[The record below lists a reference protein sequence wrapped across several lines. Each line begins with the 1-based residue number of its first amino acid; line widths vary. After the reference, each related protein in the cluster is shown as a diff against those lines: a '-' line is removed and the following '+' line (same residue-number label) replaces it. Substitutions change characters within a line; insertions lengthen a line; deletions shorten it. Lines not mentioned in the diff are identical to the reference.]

1 MRSVIYAGSLNT
13 TANNFAAS
21 THLKNVCWTSQNIQT
36 TDVLFSPD
44 VWTWS
49 WVKGCEDCELWSPA
63 GSQSVC
69 RSVGGRTCQPAS
81 HTLDRNDKNSDRE
94 QCGRGLSDGGEDKEL
109 SEWGRSRVSQEHE
122 EGDRRGEKLKPKDRN
137 GNKKREVPK
146 NTWGTDFT
154 GIIKGRCWQLALC
167 KLVQHYTCVSIGAGC
182 NVSISSSKL
191 SLSTPSQSCGP
202 DRRL

>member
-1 MRSVIYAGSLNT
+1 MKPGR
-13 TANNFAAS
+13 
-21 THLKNVCWTSQNIQT
+21 
-36 TDVLFSPD
+36 
-44 VWTWS
+44 
-49 WVKGCEDCELWSPA
+49 
-63 GSQSVC
+63 QSVC

-167 KLVQHYTCVSIGAGC
+167 KLVQHYTCVSIGTGC
-182 NVSISSSKL
+182 NVSVSSSKL
-191 SLSTPSQSCGP
+191 SLSTHSQSCGP